1 MMAVDV
7 GGTFTDVVSVT
18 DGKILTAKV
27 STNVHD
33 VEKGVVSGAAELG
46 VANSSVFNHASTHGL
61 NAIITRSLP
70 KIGFLTTE
78 GHRDIPDIGRT
89 WRPVAALTDPSWRRT
104 FGDAARPLVPRYL
117 RRGIRERMKASGE
130 IFAPLDE
137 AQARQQLQVLKRC
150 NIEGVAICL
159 INAYTNNVHEL
170 RLRELVREEL
180 GNIPC
185 SVSSDISPLAKEY
198 ARSSTTMVDVFMK
211 IIYDE
216 YTHRLDDGLRELGFN
231 GQLNFADCTA
241 NLMPAREAM
250 QAPFRVVFAGP
261 AAGTVGSAHFG
272 ELIAYSIGD
281 NNLLCADVGGTS
293 CDISLVTNGQPFV
306 NTTFELEHDLVVNAL
321 SNDISSIGAGGGSIV
336 AVSPSGD
343 ITVGPESA
351 GADPGPA
358 CYGRGGVQ
366 PTMTDICLL
375 AGLLDPDGFA
385 GGKMKLDLSLA
396 KQAFENL
403 QTPLE
408 FESRVRYAY
417 DIGLNNVAEGI
428 FNIAIKH
435 GIDPRDYSLMAFGAA
450 GPLLLPAIADL
461 INVKS
466 VIIPPHPGLFS
477 ALGLLSADQ
486 AYSVSQSAYTV
497 LSADTAEDIAAI
509 YADMEE
515 KLRASLSE
523 HQDVRLIRSFD
534 AQLIGQTWE
543 TPFVPVP
550 EGEFT
555 TETVEAMIN
564 NFHTAYEARNGNRFE
579 VIPVQGVTY
588 RLSAIVDTDK
598 VTYEELPQ
606 RTSGS
611 LKSIGSSVLRYVG
624 DAEELAQI
632 YQRDDLLAGD
642 QIQGPAIVRE
652 ALSTTYITQNQVGS
666 VGRFGEI
673 TIQRKLEGK
682 LKGKSASKSEPKSAG
697 EKT

>member
-7 GGTFTDVVSVT
+7 GGTFTDVVSVN
-18 DGKILTAKV
+18 DGKIATAKV

-33 VEKGVVSGAAELG
+33 VEQGVVAGAAELG
-46 VANSSVFNHASTHGL
+46 VQQSTVFNHASTHGL

-89 WRPVAALTDPSWRRT
+89 WRPVAALTDPSWRRS

-117 RRGIRERMKASGE
+117 RRGIRERVKASGE
-130 IFAPLDE
+130 IFSPLDE
-137 AQARQQLQVLKRC
+137 AQAREQLEVLKRC
-150 NIEGVAICL
+150 HVEGIAICL

-170 RLRELVREEL
+170 RLRELVTEVL
-180 GNIPC
+180 GDIPC
-185 SVSSDISPLAKEY
+185 SVSSEISPLAKEY

-211 IIYDE
+211 IIYAD
-216 YTHRLDDGLRELGFN
+216 YTLRLDHGLRDLGFD

-241 NLMPAREAM
+241 NLIPAGDAM
-250 QAPFRVVFAGP
+250 EAPFRVVFAGP

-272 ELIAYSIGD
+272 ALIDEA
-281 NNLLCADVGGTS
+281 NLLCADVGGTS
-293 CDISLVTNGQPFV
+293 CDISLVTEGQPFV
-306 NTTFELEHDLVVNAL
+306 NTTFELEHDLIVNAL

-358 CYGRGGVQ
+358 CYGRGGEA

-385 GGKMKLDLSLA
+385 GGKMKLDVSLA
-396 KQAFENL
+396 KQTFEKL
-403 QTPLE
+403 DTPLALE
-408 FESRVRYAY
+408 QRIRYAY

-428 FNIAIKH
+428 FNIAVKH

-466 VIIPPHPGLFS
+466 VIVPPHPGLFS

-486 AYSVSQSAYTV
+486 AYSISQSAYTV
-497 LSADTAEDIAAI
+497 LSADTVSDIARI
-509 YADMEE
+509 YAQMED
-515 KLRASLSE
+515 KLRARLGE
-523 HQDVRLIRSFD
+523 HQQVKLVRSFD

-543 TPFVPVP
+543 TPFIPVP
-550 EGEFT
+550 DGAIDAVTIEK
-555 TETVEAMIN
+555 MIA
-564 NFHTAYEARNGNRFE
+564 NFHSAYAARNGNRFE
-579 VIPVQGVTY
+579 AIPVQGVTY
-588 RLSAIVDTDK
+588 RLSAMVDTDK
-598 VTYEELPQ
+598 VTYSELGP
-606 RTSGS
+606 RSKDEP
-611 LKSIGSSVLRYVG
+611 LKSIGSSVLRYVS
-624 DAEELAQI
+624 DAEQLAQI
-632 YQRDDLLAGD
+632 YAREDLRADDE
-642 QIQGPAIVRE
+642 INGPAIVRE
-652 ALSTTYITQNQVGS
+652 ALSTTYITQNQLGVVGKY
-666 VGRFGEI
+666 GEI
-673 TIQRKLEGK
+673 KIQRKSSGD
-682 LKGKSASKSEPKSAG
+682 KS
-697 EKT
+697 